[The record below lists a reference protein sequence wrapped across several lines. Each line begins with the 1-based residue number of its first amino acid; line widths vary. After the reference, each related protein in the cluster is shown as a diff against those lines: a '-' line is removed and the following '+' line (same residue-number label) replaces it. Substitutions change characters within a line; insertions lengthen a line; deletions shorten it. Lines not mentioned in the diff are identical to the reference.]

1 MSISPST
8 PALRPIG
15 RLSAETGV
23 KIPTI
28 RFYEKIGLLAPPPRT
43 TSDRR
48 LYDDAA
54 SGRLAFIRHARQLGF
69 DLEAIRSLLDLS
81 DQPDRPCADANA
93 IAARHLADV
102 EAKIAQLEA
111 DAAKR
116 TGGPAS
122 SEGEAKKED
131 DGASKQAKADLDK
144 LKKNIA
150 NMRACVDDAIELGD
164 AEEAARLEEKIKA
177 NQPRQIRRHPREHPQ
192 RPPGR
197 DPDQD
202 T

>member
-28 RFYEKIGLLAPPPRT
+28 RFYEQIGLLAPPPRT
-43 TSDRR
+43 ASDRR

-54 SGRLAFIRHARQLGF
+54 LRRLSFIRHARQLGF

-102 EAKIAQLEA
+102 EAKIAQL
-111 DAAKR
+111 
-116 TGGPAS
+116 
-122 SEGEAKKED
+122 
-131 DGASKQAKADLDK
+131 QALQVELTRMKADC
-144 LKKNIA
+144 A
-150 NMRACVDDAIELGD
+150 GGRVSACKVIEVLHDHGRCLTSHAHD
-164 AEEAARLEEKIKA
+164 PGGVSTASGAR
-177 NQPRQIRRHPREHPQ
+177 
-192 RPPGR
+192 
-197 DPDQD
+197 
-202 T
+202 